1 MVSQTHHAALPVLL
15 CAPSLTLQVV
25 PGASL
30 SSGFYLA
37 LASERRRR
45 ETFERDET
53 ASLPCPSH
61 TLPPAPGGPGSYG
74 EAPFWG
80 SSSDAAQQACSP
92 PALAPGGLNIPVSD
106 HGSVCSP
113 LHFFFFKVKPLLM
126 CSLCPAKTLIHSGS
140 HAGHPRS
147 TSPTKA
153 ANVNERT
160 PRKT

>member
-45 ETFERDET
+45 ETFERDESFS
-53 ASLPCPSH
+53 AMSLPHPPSCSRWPWLFRRSPVLGLQLRRRSAGL
-61 TLPPAPGGPGSYG
+61 LPTSASP
-74 EAPFWG
+74 WG
-80 SSSDAAQQACSP
+80 SQYPCFRPRLCMQSSP
-92 PALAPGGLNIPVSD
+92 
-106 HGSVCSP
+106 
-113 LHFFFFKVKPLLM
+113 FFFFKVKPLLM

-147 TSPTKA
+147 TSPTKV